1 LEISGYDE
9 KNQKQLE
16 DSPSV
21 SIGYFGLG
29 RRRICIP

>member
-21 SIGYFGLG
+21 SIG
-29 RRRICIP
+29 